1 MTKTSEWSPKKKKW
15 ISAIIAVT
23 ALLVMGVLCW
33 LIGKPMVQLA
43 SQPEEFRLWVDR
55 SGVWGRFAFIGMV
68 IFQVFAAVIP
78 GEVFEIAGGYAFGA
92 VEGTLLCVLAT
103 GLGSVLVFCLVRRF
117 GMRLVELFFSREK
130 LQSLRFL
137 HSFPKRDALLFFIYA
152 MPGTPKDMIGYF
164 AGLTDISFQRWLFI
178 AFVGRFPSVV
188 TSTIGGNALGLQN
201 YSMAIVVFLVT
212 MAVSGLGVLLYK
224 GITALQAKRIKAKEE
239 ELPS

>member
-15 ISAIIAVT
+15 ISAIIVVT
-23 ALLVMGVLCW
+23 ALLVMGTLCW
-33 LIGKPMVQLA
+33 AIGKPMVQLA

-55 SGVWGRFAFIGMV
+55 SGAWSRVAFVGMI

-92 VEGTLLCVLAT
+92 LEGTLLCVLAT

-117 GMRLVELFFSREK
+117 GIRLVELFYPREK

-137 HSFPKRDALLFFIYA
+137 HSSPKRDALLFFIYA

-164 AGLTDISFQRWLFI
+164 AGLTDISFKRWLLI
-178 AFVGRFPSVV
+178 AFVGRFPSVL

-212 MAVSGLGVLLYK
+212 MAISGLGVLIYK
-224 GITALQAKRIKAKEE
+224 GITVLQAKRIKAKDE
-239 ELPS
+239 ELSS